1 MQSVRGADNGSGA
14 AGSVAEG
21 VYAFVREQIVSGALP
36 AGSRVTEAWVTN
48 ETKASRTPVRE
59 ALRRLTAE
67 GYVEFIAHRGARVAS
82 LGLED
87 RAEIFALRLLLEPFA
102 AATAATVATASE
114 HARLQ
119 ELTTAM
125 KDLVASRPEAWSL
138 KLTVLNREF
147 HHAIFVATGYGRL
160 RAMTDSL
167 MLSGLQ
173 SVTYSTYTDEE
184 LGRSM
189 FQHDELVAAI
199 GARDEHWAR
208 AAMYAHIRA
217 ASHVAARIDD
227 HSNGPPA
234 RKGQAWPRSQARAR

>member
-1 MQSVRGADNGSGA
+1 VRGADKGPGA
-14 AGSVAEG
+14 PESVADG
-21 VYAFVREQIVSGALP
+21 VYAFVREQIVSGALA
-36 AGSRVTEAWVTN
+36 AGSRVTEAWVTR

-59 ALRRLTAE
+59 ALRRLMAE

-102 AATAATVATASE
+102 AGTAAKAATAEE

-125 KDLVASRPEAWSL
+125 KELVASRPPAWSL
-138 KLTVLNREF
+138 ALTNLNREF
-147 HHAIFVATGYGRL
+147 HHAIFVATGYARL
-160 RAMTDSL
+160 RSITDSL

-173 SVTYSTYTDEE
+173 SVTFSTYTDEE

-189 FQHDELVAAI
+189 HQHDELVAAI
-199 GARDEHWAR
+199 GARDEQWAH

-217 ASHVAARIDD
+217 ASHVAARIVD

-234 RKGQAWPRSQARAR
+234 RKGQP